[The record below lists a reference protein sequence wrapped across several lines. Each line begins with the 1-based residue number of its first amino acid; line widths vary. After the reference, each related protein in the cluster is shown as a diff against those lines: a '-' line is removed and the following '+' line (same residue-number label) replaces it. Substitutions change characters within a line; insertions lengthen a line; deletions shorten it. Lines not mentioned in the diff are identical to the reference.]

1 MGTDETPWTL
11 PPPGAH
17 ARKAKPDRR
26 HDLSTAL
33 LGSELTLW
41 ALVLLIGIVSALVRA
56 WLA

>member
-1 MGTDETPWTL
+1 MATGDPPWNL

-17 ARKAKPDRR
+17 ARKVKPDRR

-41 ALVLLIGIVSALVRA
+41 AVVLLIGIVSALVRA